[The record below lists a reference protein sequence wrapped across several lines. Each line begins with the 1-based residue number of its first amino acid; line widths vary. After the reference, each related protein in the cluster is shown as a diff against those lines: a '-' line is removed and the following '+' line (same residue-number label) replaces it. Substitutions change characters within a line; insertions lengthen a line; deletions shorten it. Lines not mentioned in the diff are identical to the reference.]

1 MSPTGDNKLLN
12 MFIQQWGDV
21 LTASLQG
28 LWIGAVAFV
37 PKLIFAIVIFII
49 GWAIGVVVAK
59 ALTQVINALK
69 VNKLFESIG
78 AKGMFDRAG
87 FRLDIGMFIGEVA
100 KWFIVLV
107 FLMASLDVLGLNQ
120 VNLFLREVVL
130 GYLPRVFVAA
140 LLIVIAALVA
150 DAIKRFVEGSAMAM
164 GMRSARMAGSI
175 AKWAIWIFVLIIV
188 LSELGI
194 APAFMQIL
202 FTGIIAMLALA
213 GGLAF
218 GLGGKEAA
226 ARVIEKMKDSVSH
239 RE

>member
-1 MSPTGDNKLLN
+1 

-21 LTASLQG
+21 FTASLQG
-28 LWIGAVAFV
+28 LWLGFVAFV
-37 PKLIFAIVIFII
+37 PKLIFALVIFII
-49 GWAIGVVVAK
+49 GWAIGAVVSK
-59 ALTQVINALK
+59 ALAQVINALK
-69 VNKLFESIG
+69 INKLFESIG
-78 AKGMFDRAG
+78 AKSMFDRAG

-107 FLMASLDVLGLNQ
+107 FLMASLDILGLNQ

-140 LLIVIAALVA
+140 LLIAIAALVS
-150 DAIKRFVEGSAMAM
+150 DSVRKFVEGSAMAM
-164 GMRSARMAGSI
+164 GLHSARMAGAI
-175 AKWAIWIFVLIIV
+175 TKWAIWVFVIIIV

-202 FTGIIAMLALA
+202 FTGIVAMLALA

-226 ARVIEKMKDSVSH
+226 ARTIEKMKNSVSH
-239 RE
+239 HE

>member
-1 MSPTGDNKLLN
+1 

-21 LTASLQG
+21 FTSSLQG
-28 LWIGAVAFV
+28 LWLGFIGFV
-37 PKLIFAIVIFII
+37 PKLIFAVLIFII
-49 GWAIGVVVAK
+49 GWAIGVVVSR
-59 ALTQVINALK
+59 ALAQVINALK
-69 VNKLFESIG
+69 VNVLFEKIG
-78 AKGMFDRAG
+78 AKSVLDRAG
-87 FRLDIGMFIGEVA
+87 FRMDIGKFIGEVA

-140 LLIVIAALVA
+140 LLLVIATLVS
-150 DAIKRFVEGSAMAM
+150 DGVRRFVEGSARAM
-164 GMRSARMAGSI
+164 GVGSARMAGAI
-175 AKWAIWIFVLIIV
+175 AKWAIWIFVVIII

-202 FTGIIAMLALA
+202 FTGIVAMLAIA

-226 ARVIEKMKDSVSH
+226 AKVIDRAKNSVSTH
-239 RE
+239 E

>member
-1 MSPTGDNKLLN
+1 

-21 LTASLQG
+21 LTSSLQG
-28 LWIGAVAFV
+28 LWLGFIGFV
-37 PKLIFAIVIFII
+37 PKLIFAVIIFII
-49 GWAIGVVVAK
+49 GWAIGVVVSR
-59 ALTQVINALK
+59 ALAQVINALK
-69 VNKLFESIG
+69 VNTLFEKIG
-78 AKGMFDRAG
+78 AKTVLDRAG
-87 FRLDIGMFIGEVA
+87 FKMDIGKFIGEVA

-140 LLIVIAALVA
+140 LLLVIATLLSDGVR
-150 DAIKRFVEGSAMAM
+150 KFVEGSARAM
-164 GMRSARMAGSI
+164 GVGSARMAGAI
-175 AKWAIWIFVLIIV
+175 AKWAIWIFVVIIV

-202 FTGIIAMLALA
+202 FTGIAAMLALA

-226 ARVIEKMKDSVSH
+226 SKVIDRAKNSVSSH
-239 RE
+239 E

>member
-1 MSPTGDNKLLN
+1 

-21 LTASLQG
+21 FTSSLQG
-28 LWIGAVAFV
+28 LWLGFVGFV
-37 PKLIFAIVIFII
+37 PKLIFAILVFII
-49 GWAIGVVVAK
+49 GWTIGVVVSR

-69 VNKLFESIG
+69 VNSLFEKLG
-78 AKGMFDRAG
+78 AKSMLDRAG
-87 FRLDIGMFIGEVA
+87 FRMDIGKFIGEVA

-107 FLMASLDVLGLNQ
+107 FLMASLDILGLNQ

-140 LLIVIAALVA
+140 LLLVIATLLSDGVR
-150 DAIKRFVEGSAMAM
+150 KFVEGSARAM
-164 GMRSARMAGSI
+164 GVGSARMAGAI
-175 AKWAIWIFVLIIV
+175 AKWAIWVFVVIIV

-202 FTGIIAMLALA
+202 FTGIVAMLALA

-226 ARVIEKMKDSVSH
+226 AKVIDRAKHSVSSN
-239 RE
+239 E

>member
-1 MSPTGDNKLLN
+1 

-21 LTASLQG
+21 FTASLQG
-28 LWIGAVAFV
+28 LWLGFVAFV
-37 PKLIFAIVIFII
+37 PKLIFALVIFII
-49 GWAIGVVVAK
+49 GWAIGSVVSK
-59 ALTQVINALK
+59 ALAQVINALK

-78 AKGMFDRAG
+78 AKPMFDKAG

-107 FLMASLDVLGLNQ
+107 FLMASLDILGLSQ

-140 LLIVIAALVA
+140 LLVAIAALVS
-150 DAIKRFVEGSAMAM
+150 DSVRKFVEGSAMAM
-164 GMRSARMAGSI
+164 GLRAARMAGSM
-175 AKWAIWIFVLIIV
+175 AKWAIWVFVFIIV

-194 APAFMQIL
+194 APAFMQIF
-202 FTGIIAMLALA
+202 FTGIVAMMALA

-226 ARVIEKMKDSVSH
+226 ARVIEKMKNSVSH

>member
-1 MSPTGDNKLLN
+1 

-21 LTASLQG
+21 LTSSLQG
-28 LWIGAVAFV
+28 LWLGVVAFV
-37 PKLIFAIVIFII
+37 PKLIFAVIIFII
-49 GWAIGVVVAK
+49 GWAIGSVVSR

-69 VNKLFESIG
+69 INRLFETVG
-78 AKGMFDRAG
+78 AKSVLDRAG
-87 FRLDIGMFIGEVA
+87 FRLDFGRFIGEIA

-130 GYLPRVFVAA
+130 GYLPRVFIAA
-140 LLIVIAALVA
+140 LLIVIATLLS

-164 GMRSARMAGSI
+164 GVRSAKMAGTV
-175 AKWAIWIFVLIIV
+175 AKWAIWVFVIIIV

-218 GLGGKEAA
+218 GLGGRDAA
-226 ARVIEKMKDSVSH
+226 TKVIERVKGSFSN

>member
-1 MSPTGDNKLLN
+1 

-21 LTASLQG
+21 LTSSLQG
-28 LWIGAVAFV
+28 LWLGFIGFV
-37 PKLIFAIVIFII
+37 PKLIFAILIFII
-49 GWAIGVVVAK
+49 GWAIGVVVSR
-59 ALTQVINALK
+59 ALAQVINALK
-69 VNKLFESIG
+69 VNTLFEKIG
-78 AKGMFDRAG
+78 AKTVLDRAG
-87 FRLDIGMFIGEVA
+87 FKMDIGKFIGEVA

-140 LLIVIAALVA
+140 LLLVIATLLSDGVR
-150 DAIKRFVEGSAMAM
+150 KFVEGSARAM
-164 GMRSARMAGSI
+164 GVGSARMAGAI
-175 AKWAIWIFVLIIV
+175 AKWAIWIFVVIIV

-202 FTGIIAMLALA
+202 FTGIVAMLALA

-226 ARVIEKMKDSVSH
+226 SKVIDRAKNSVSSH
-239 RE
+239 E

>member
-1 MSPTGDNKLLN
+1 MHGGSRGIH

-21 LTASLQG
+21 FTSSLQG
-28 LWIGAVAFV
+28 LWLGVVAFV
-37 PKLIFAIVIFII
+37 PKLIFAIIIFII
-49 GWAIGVVVAK
+49 GWAIGVVVAR
-59 ALTQVINALK
+59 ALAQVINALK

-78 AKGMFDRAG
+78 AKSMLDRAG
-87 FRLDIGMFIGEVA
+87 FRLDFGRFIGEIA

-107 FLMASLDVLGLNQ
+107 FLMASLDVLGLDQ
-120 VNLFLREVVL
+120 VNVFLREVVL
-130 GYLPRVFVAA
+130 GYLPRVFIAA
-140 LLIVIAALVA
+140 ILIVIATLLS
-150 DAIKRFVEGSAMAM
+150 DAIRRFVEGSAAAM
-164 GMRSARMAGSI
+164 GVRSARMAGTV
-175 AKWAIWIFVLIIV
+175 AKWAIWIFVIIIV

-226 ARVIEKMKDSVSH
+226 ARVIEKAKNSVSSH
-239 RE
+239 D

>member
-1 MSPTGDNKLLN
+1 MHGGSGGIY
-12 MFIQQWGDV
+12 MFIQQWGDI
-21 LTASLQG
+21 LTSSLQG
-28 LWIGAVAFV
+28 LWLGMVAFV

-49 GWAIGVVVAK
+49 GWAIGAVVSR
-59 ALTQVINALK
+59 ALAQVINALK
-69 VNKLFESIG
+69 VNKLFESVG
-78 AKGMFDRAG
+78 AKNILDRAG
-87 FRLDIGMFIGEVA
+87 FRLDFGRFVGEIA

-130 GYLPRVFVAA
+130 SYLPRVF
-140 LLIVIAALVA
+140 IAAFLIIIA
-150 DAIKRFVEGSAMAM
+150 TLLSDAIKRFVEGSAMAM
-164 GMRSARMAGSI
+164 GIRSARMAGTV
-175 AKWAIWIFVLIIV
+175 AKWAIWIFVIIIV

-202 FTGIIAMLALA
+202 FTGIIAMMALA

-226 ARVIEKMKDSVSH
+226 ARAIEKAKNSISSQ
-239 RE
+239 E

>member
-1 MSPTGDNKLLN
+1 
-12 MFIQQWGDV
+12 MFIQEWGTV
-21 LTASLQG
+21 FTSSLQG
-28 LWIGAVAFV
+28 LWIGVVAFV
-37 PKLIFAIVIFII
+37 PKLIFAVIIFVI
-49 GWAIGVVVAK
+49 GWAIGAVVSR
-59 ALTQVINALK
+59 ALAQVINALK

-78 AKGMFDRAG
+78 AKDVLDRAG
-87 FRLDIGMFIGEVA
+87 FRLDIGRFIGEVA

-107 FLMASLDVLGLNQ
+107 FLMASLDVLGLDQ

-130 GYLPRVFVAA
+130 GYLPRVFIAA
-140 LLIVIAALVA
+140 ILVVIATLVSEG
-150 DAIKRFVEGSAMAM
+150 IRKFVEGSAMAM
-164 GMRSARMAGSI
+164 GVHSAKMAGTI

-202 FTGIIAMLALA
+202 FTGIVAMLALA

-226 ARVIEKMKDSVSH
+226 SRVIERMKNSMSSH
-239 RE
+239 Q